1 MLRAASHGPVRILLP
16 MVSNT
21 SEVMKARELLQ
32 KAAKRL
38 KRRKIAVPDPL
49 PPLGIMIEVPGAAL
63 AADALA
69 RESDFFAI
77 GSNDL
82 TQELLAVDRG
92 NARVA
97 DLYQALHPAVLA
109 ALSDII
115 DAAHQRD
122 KSVSICGELA
132 GDPRAAPL
140 LVAMGFDQLSMNAG
154 SLSVIKRV
162 LSAFSRDELAK
173 LIATLRPLR
182 SAQEVV
188 STLDQAL
195 SDRGLD
201 IFLRRGS
208 AV

>member
-1 MLRAASHGPVRILLP
+1 M
-16 MVSNT
+16 
-21 SEVMKARELLQ
+21 
-32 KAAKRL
+32 
-38 KRRKIAVPDPL
+38 
-49 PPLGIMIEVPGAAL
+49 
-63 AADALA
+63 
-69 RESDFFAI
+69 
-77 GSNDL
+77 
-82 TQELLAVDRG
+82 
-92 NARVA
+92 A

-162 LSAFSRDELAK
+162 LSAFSRDELAQ